1 VQFVS
6 FVLDDAQ
13 QTWGKILPQEGQSW
27 HDAKLVLFRDDVQ
40 SGRELQSERRGLP
53 EADEQVPGPQ
63 RHGDHMLTRLRHRA
77 QAARASGDAG
87 VTLTELIVA
96 MTLSTILGA
105 MTLMVFLNVDKATSA
120 TTDRTI
126 NTSSARNAIQAWTSY
141 LRVSDGPTAGSAVN
155 RFEWITAGDIMFHA
169 NLYNRA
175 TSGAGLGST
184 TPSTMVWLRL
194 DSAGALVEEQFPNTA
209 AQGTNPSICRILV
222 AKATAGGIANQ
233 VVHCLRQHRQPPDR
247 PESGRGHR
255 RRWRL

>member
-1 VQFVS
+1 
-6 FVLDDAQ
+6 
-13 QTWGKILPQEGQSW
+13 
-27 HDAKLVLFRDDVQ
+27 
-40 SGRELQSERRGLP
+40 
-53 EADEQVPGPQ
+53 
-63 RHGDHMLTRLRHRA
+63 MLTRLRHRA

-222 AKATAGGIANQ
+222 AKATAGGIATRLFTASDSLGYPLTGQNLGAAT
-233 VVHCLRQHRQPPDR
+233 VVAAGCKPLPVTVPSLTNHPD
-247 PESGRGHR
+247 PVAVANLQTVGSIAIDFTVSDSKGAHPLEFNSVATLPVLGGA
-255 RRWRL
+255 L